1 MLFHRRRL
9 AIIDMTGIL
18 SFYDLDTRITD
29 ASGQEQIGQ
38 QLKFERK
45 DVWDMKWAEV
55 GIGTSRDQSTRTG
68 EAHGLAKI

>member
-1 MLFHRRRL
+1 
-9 AIIDMTGIL
+9 MTGIL

-55 GIGTSRDQSTRTG
+55 GRHAGT
-68 EAHGLAKI
+68 